1 MQLNQNLTEQLYQ
14 EFPSLYRGR
23 NKTMYESGMC
33 WGFQCGDGWFQIL
46 YDLSQKLSDYLI
58 QHPAVDFEVTQ
69 VKSKLSFLHVG
80 LSFHNTDLRK
90 LIDLACQQ
98 AQITCELT
106 GKPGKLYESIS
117 NRTPIVLSAEQAV
130 ELGWLSISK

>member
-1 MQLNQNLTEQLYQ
+1 MQLNQNLTEQLYLN
-14 EFPSLYRGR
+14 FPHLYRSR
-23 NKTMYESGMC
+23 HKTMYESGMC

-46 YDLSQKLSDYLI
+46 YDLSQKLSNYLI

-69 VKSKLSFLHVG
+69 VKSKLGFLHVG
-80 LSFHNTDLRK
+80 LSFHNADLRK

-106 GKPGKLYESIS
+106 GSQGKLYEDIL
-117 NRTPIVLSAEQAV
+117 NCALIVLCDEKAV
-130 ELGWLSISK
+130 ERGWLCL

>member
-1 MQLNQNLTEQLYQ
+1 MQLNQNLTEQLYL

-23 NKTMYESGMC
+23 HKTMYESGMC

-58 QHPAVDFEVTQ
+58 QHPAVDFEVTR
-69 VKSKLSFLHVG
+69 VKSKLGFLHVG
-80 LSFHNTDLRK
+80 LSFHNADLRK
-90 LIDLACQQ
+90 LIDFACQQ

-106 GKPGKLYESIS
+106 GKPGKLYEDIP
-117 NRTPIVLSAEQAV
+117 NIAPIVLSVEKAV
-130 ELGWLSISK
+130 ELGWLSVSK

>member
-1 MQLNQNLTEQLYQ
+1 MQLNQNLTEQLYL
-14 EFPSLYRGR
+14 EFPCLYRSR
-23 NKTMYESGMC
+23 HKTMYESGMC

-69 VKSKLSFLHVG
+69 VKSKLGFLHVG
-80 LSFHNTDLRK
+80 LSFHNEDLRK
-90 LIDLACQQ
+90 LIGLACQQ

-106 GKPGKLYESIS
+106 GKPGKLYEDIP
-117 NRTPIVLSAEQAV
+117 NRAPIVLSIEKAV
-130 ELGWLSISK
+130 DLGWLSVGK